1 MGRDNT
7 KSTGGKGGGTIS
19 GWVGQGGGL
28 GADRSGRPR
37 GGRAGSVR
45 AGATET
51 VKNLGK
57 KGESLGDMA
66 ELVSNAVDI

>member
-37 GGRAGSVR
+37 GGRSGSVR
-45 AGATET
+45 AGATEK
-51 VKNLGK
+51 VNNLGNMV
-57 KGESLGDMA
+57 ESSGDVA
-66 ELVSNAVDI
+66 KLVGNAVYI